1 MKRGETVTIYD
12 NWFSIKP
19 RRVEGR
25 AKLVKKLADLHCG
38 EKWIVRFAG
47 DDTDAQRVVLR
58 DAH

>member
-12 NWFSIKP
+12 DIIT
-19 RRVEGR
+19 RQRVEGR
-25 AKLVKKLADLHCG
+25 AKLVRKLADLHCG

-47 DDTDAQRVVLR
+47 ADWDEQRVVLR

>member
-1 MKRGETVTIYD
+1 MKRGDTVTIYD
-12 NWFSIKP
+12 DFINR

-25 AKLVKKLADLHCG
+25 AKLVRKLADLHCG